1 MTKRIVLFGSNG
13 FVSSSIKKYLKKVK
27 YNFIVLGSKRYDL
40 TNLKNIKKINKIL
53 SNDDIILFTSSIAP
67 SKTFQEFNK
76 NITMSLNMIKAIG
89 EKKINKFVYLSSDA
103 VYKDTKSPIN
113 EKTEAVPTTLHGLM
127 HVTRERIFSS
137 FFYKKMLVVRPTLIY
152 GENDPHNGYGPNS
165 FIRLAKKN
173 LNIKLFGKGEERRD
187 HININTVVILILD
200 LIKKDKFG
208 VFNLCSGSVISFNN
222 LAKKIIKII
231 GSKSKIIY
239 TKRVGPMHH
248 LGLRQFDIKKLK
260 KIKFKH
266 EISKIE
272 NVINKKFIDKY

>member
-76 NITMSLNMIKAIG
+76 NITMSLNMIRAIG

>member
-239 TKRVGPMHH
+239 IKRVGPMHH

>member
-1 MTKRIVLFGSNG
+1 MTKRIVLFGSKG
-13 FVSSSIKKYLKKVK
+13 FVSSSIKKYLKKIK

-40 TNLKNIKKINKIL
+40 TNSKNIKKINKIL

-67 SKTFQEFNK
+67 SKTFKEFNK
-76 NITMSLNMIKAIG
+76 NITMSLNLINAIG

-113 EKTEAVPTTLHGLM
+113 ERTEAVPTTLHGLM

-152 GENDPHNGYGPNS
+152 GESDPHNGYGPNS

-187 HININTVVILILD
+187 HININIVVILILD

-231 GSKSKIIY
+231 RSKSKIIY

-266 EISKIE
+266 EISKIDK
-272 NVINKKFIDKY
+272 VINKQFIEKY

>member
-1 MTKRIVLFGSNG
+1 
-13 FVSSSIKKYLKKVK
+13 
-27 YNFIVLGSKRYDL
+27 
-40 TNLKNIKKINKIL
+40 
-53 SNDDIILFTSSIAP
+53 
-67 SKTFQEFNK
+67 
-76 NITMSLNMIKAIG
+76 
-89 EKKINKFVYLSSDA
+89 
-103 VYKDTKSPIN
+103 
-113 EKTEAVPTTLHGLM
+113 
-127 HVTRERIFSS
+127 
-137 FFYKKMLVVRPTLIY
+137 MLVVRPTLIY

-239 TKRVGPMHH
+239 
-248 LGLRQFDIKKLK
+248 KKGWTNASFR
-260 KIKFKH
+260 FKT
-266 EISKIE
+266 I
-272 NVINKKFIDKY
+272 